1 MFLNQEDNSS
11 EHGELETLQEKI
23 VTLTTSLATVM
34 EQKSKMEASYQ
45 ADKKKMM
52 VCTFL
57 SAGKYLRGLLRYIE
71 HLSLLVCFTV
81 LLGRRSTTLPFL

>member
-1 MFLNQEDNSS
+1 MHLYLSEFVFKQKSYNSNFVISLSCLLYQEDNSS
-11 EHGELETLQEKI
+11 EHGELETLREKI

-52 VCTFL
+52 VCTSL
-57 SAGKYLRGLLRYIE
+57 SAGTYLRGLLI
-71 HLSLLVCFTV
+71 
-81 LLGRRSTTLPFL
+81 